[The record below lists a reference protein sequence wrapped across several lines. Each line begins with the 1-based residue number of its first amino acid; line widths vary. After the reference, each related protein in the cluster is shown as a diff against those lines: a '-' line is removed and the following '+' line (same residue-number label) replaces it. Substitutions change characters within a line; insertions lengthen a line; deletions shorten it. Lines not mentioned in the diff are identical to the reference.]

1 LVVPNFINTIL
12 AGEHPWIITDDAI
25 IAELQRIWDHVYGMK
40 VEFMIEK
47 GTTPFELV
55 SLIITP
61 P

>member
-1 LVVPNFINTIL
+1 V
-12 AGEHPWIITDDAI
+12 GEHPWIITDDAI

-55 SLIITP
+55 SPIITP
-61 P
+61 S